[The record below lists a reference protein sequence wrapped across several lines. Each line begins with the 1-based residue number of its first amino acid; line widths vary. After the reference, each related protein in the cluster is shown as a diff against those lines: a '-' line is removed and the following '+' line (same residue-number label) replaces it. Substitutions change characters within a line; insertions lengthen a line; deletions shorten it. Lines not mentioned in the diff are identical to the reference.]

1 MPIKMQEITQAMW
14 EQVNPE
20 NRKMTEEFIKQNIQ
34 LSSETLLQYTSALR
48 IYYWWVKE
56 NADNK
61 PFHQL
66 KSRDFLSFQNFLTER
81 GISSSGVKL
90 KRSAVSSFNN
100 YIEVYYLDI
109 YPQFRN
115 YITKG
120 IPTPPPVAVHVKE
133 PLTMDE
139 YNSLCS
145 KLEEQELYQQ
155 LAYLKFSFS
164 SGARRAEVRQ
174 LLKSDMNLPPKVIEK
189 DGKSISVYNTSPI
202 RCKGRGK
209 AGKVRPLQF
218 DDAARIAI
226 LKWLEIRGDDDCP
239 YVFVAKHEN
248 KYKQISKNTFNS
260 WTEGYF
266 EPIVGRRVHPHLFRE
281 SRATSMVVEQGKD
294 IKAAQKLLGHKSSTT
309 TEIYVIRKDDEDSD
323 DAFI

>member
-1 MPIKMQEITQAMW
+1 MASGQDRYRLLIEGTLKTDKIEADIKAI
-14 EQVNPE
+14 
-20 NRKMTEEFIKQNIQ
+20 
-34 LSSETLLQYTSALR
+34 SEKSMVKLRVSLDEKSKADLWKTVSALQ
-48 IYYWWVKE
+48 E
-56 NADNK
+56 AGNK
-61 PFHQL
+61 VT
-66 KSRDFLSFQNFLTER
+66 KIRLTE
-81 GISSSGVKL
+81 
-90 KRSAVSSFNN
+90 
-100 YIEVYYLDI
+100 
-109 YPQFRN
+109 
-115 YITKG
+115 
-120 IPTPPPVAVHVKE
+120 
-133 PLTMDE
+133 
-139 YNSLCS
+139 
-145 KLEEQELYQQ
+145 
-155 LAYLKFSFS
+155 
-164 SGARRAEVRQ
+164 
-174 LLKSDMNLPPKVIEK
+174 
-189 DGKSISVYNTSPI
+189 
-202 RCKGRGK
+202 
-209 AGKVRPLQF
+209 GKVRPLQF

>member
-1 MPIKMQEITQAMW
+1 MANKLQEVTPEMW
-14 EQVNPE
+14 EQVNSE
-20 NRKMTEEFIKQNIQ
+20 NKKMTEEFLKQNIQ
-34 LSSETLLQYTSALR
+34 LSSETLLQYTSALK
-48 IYYWWVKE
+48 IYYWWIKE
-56 NADNK
+56 NAGDK

-66 KSRDFLSFQNFLTER
+66 KSRDFLRFQNFLTER
-81 GISSSGVKL
+81 GMSSSGIKL

-100 YIEVYYLDI
+100 YIEVYYLDT

-120 IPTPPPVAVHVKE
+120 IPTPPPVPVHVKE
-133 PLTMDE
+133 PLTMEE
-139 YNSLCS
+139 YNNLCS

-155 LAYLKFSFS
+155 LAYLKFSFA

-174 LLKSDMNLPPKVIEK
+174 LLKADMMNQPKIVER

-209 AGKVRPLQF
+209 AGKIRSLQF
-218 DDAARIAI
+218 DDAARNAI

-239 YVFVAKHEN
+239 FVFAVKHDG
-248 KYKQISKNTFNS
+248 KYSQISKTTFNS
-260 WTEGYF
+260 WTDGIF
-266 EPIVGRRVHPHLFRE
+266 EEIVGRRIHPHLIRS
-281 SRATSMVVEQGKD
+281 SRASSMVVEQGKD